1 MCSNLFKVHMLMGT
15 NTISKIGMKAATIKC
30 GQIDYLSIF
39 GLE

>member
-1 MCSNLFKVHMLMGT
+1 MGT